1 VRAPVVELTTVAD
14 DVAVVHVGA
23 DVRVYDG
30 LRPDT
35 EYELDGVAFCTLPRP
50 GERLATFATVNDVH
64 FGETECGVLGG
75 LDSPVLRVDDGEE
88 PYPEV
93 MNRAAVREIAVV
105 EPDAVI
111 AKGDLTSEGRPEEY
125 AAFLDAYGVFGT
137 RLHHIRGNHDAYHG
151 EGVVPADPIEIV
163 LPGVR
168 IALIDTVEPGRA
180 GGRVTAEQLEWLDEL
195 AARADRPV
203 LVLGHHHVWD
213 AQNDP
218 DVDWFFG
225 IAPRD
230 SERLVEL
237 VARRPRIVGYSAGH
251 THRNRVIHL
260 PPTGGVPWGE
270 VACVKDFPGSWA
282 EYRVFEGG
290 ILQVHHRI
298 SSPEALAWSER
309 TRDLYQP
316 FDYVEYAFG
325 ALADR
330 CFAIWP
336 RPGR

>member
-1 VRAPVVELTTVAD
+1 VREPVVELTTVAD
-14 DVAVVHVGA
+14 DHAVVHHGA
-23 DVRVYDG
+23 EVRVYED
-30 LRPDT
+30 LQPDT
-35 EYELDGVAFCTLPRP
+35 DYELDGIGFRTLPRP
-50 GERLATFATVNDVH
+50 GARLATFATVNDVH

-75 LDSPVLRVDDGEE
+75 LDSPVLRVEDGEP

-93 MNRAAVREIAVV
+93 MNRAAVREIAAI

-125 AAFLDAYGVFGT
+125 AAFLDAYGGFGS

-151 EGVVPADPIEIV
+151 TDIAPADPIEV
-163 LPGVR
+163 ELPGVR
-168 IALIDTVEPGRA
+168 IALIDTTDPGRA
-180 GGRVTAEQLEWLDEL
+180 GGRVTSEQLEWLDEL
-195 AARADRPV
+195 AARSDRPV

-213 AQNDP
+213 AQSDP

-237 VARRPRIVGYSAGH
+237 VARRSSVVGYSAGH

-260 PPTGGVPWGE
+260 PPTGRVPWGE

-336 RPGR
+336 RA